1 MYIHRAAYKPL
12 RGTAGRLCAVVS
24 PGLPGVAPRMRTIKK
39 LLDLLTPSERK
50 CAYLLLGMTLVM
62 ATIVT
67 DVPARKIKDIVD

>member
-1 MYIHRAAYKPL
+1 
-12 RGTAGRLCAVVS
+12 
-24 PGLPGVAPRMRTIKK
+24 MRTIKK